1 MRNSIVKSINSVI
14 DDLYQDGLVD
24 EITMRN
30 IHNLCLPEIK
40 EYMPEEIIALRK
52 QIRLSQAALA
62 AVFNVSLS
70 TVQKWERGKKK
81 PTGSS
86 RKLLDIVE
94 RKGIKA
100 LI

>member
-1 MRNSIVKSINSVI
+1 MRDSIAESINSVV
-14 DDLYQDGLVD
+14 DDLYEDGFVD

-40 EYMPEEIIALRK
+40 EYQPEEIAALRK
-52 QIRLSQAALA
+52 QVKLSQAALA
-62 AVFNVSLS
+62 AIFNVSLS
-70 TVQKWERGKKK
+70 TVQKWERGKKS

-94 RKGIKA
+94 RKGIEV

>member
-1 MRNSIVKSINSVI
+1 MRDSIAESINSVV
-14 DDLYQDGLVD
+14 DDLYEDGFVD

-30 IHNLCLPEIK
+30 IHNLCLPDIK
-40 EYMPEEIIALRK
+40 EYRPEDIVALRK
-52 QIRLSQAALA
+52 QVKLSQAALA
-62 AVFNVSLS
+62 AIFNVSLS
-70 TVQKWERGKKK
+70 TVQKWERGKKS

-94 RKGIKA
+94 RKGIEV

>member
-1 MRNSIVKSINSVI
+1 MRDSIAESINSVV

-40 EYMPEEIIALRK
+40 AYQPEEIVALRK
-52 QIRLSQAALA
+52 QVKLSQAALA
-62 AVFNVSLS
+62 TIFNVSLS

-86 RKLLDIVE
+86 IKLLDIVDS
-94 RKGIKA
+94 KGIEV